1 MLILTE
7 IKTNRI
13 LNPLSLLLLLL
24 SLFNLMKYNFF
35 LILFSIGLLGITQV
49 KTDSTKT
56 TPPGKVRGSIY
67 ITSTNR
73 PLEGVN
79 IVNLNQVVGVSTDE
93 VGEFEIKAKANDT
106 LHLSYLGYKSIK
118 VRVTNDWVKFGNT
131 KIEMTEL
138 ALALEEVV
146 VNQLQLTGYLEVD
159 IKQVPVTSNDR
170 YRISGLQG
178 KGYEAG
184 KPNIVNKVLGAIFNP
199 ADFLYN
205 VFGKQPN
212 QMRKL
217 KKMKQDDAI
226 RDQLSK
232 RFDRE
237 MLMALLQVN
246 KFDLD
251 EIVNQ
256 CNYSQDFINTAND
269 LQVLD
274 AISQCYEEYKILSKN
289 AKKSTTRKNKKKNR

>member
-1 MLILTE
+1 MNKHLT
-7 IKTNRI
+7 
-13 LNPLSLLLLLL
+13 LL
-24 SLFNLMKYNFF
+24 FF
-35 LILFSIGLLGITQV
+35 LIGFLSFSQVDQDSLLTKKNTKV
-49 KTDSTKT
+49 K
-56 TPPGKVRGSIY
+56 GSIY
-67 ITSTNR
+67 STSTNA
-73 PLEGVN
+73 PLTGVN
-79 IVNLNQVVGVSTDE
+79 IVNLNQVVGVSTDDE
-93 VGEFEIKAKANDT
+93 GIFEIKAKANDT

-118 VRVTNDWVKFGNT
+118 VRVTNDWIKFGNT

-159 IKQVPVTSNDR
+159 IKQVPVTNNDR

-205 VFGKQPN
+205 VFGKQPK

-217 KKMKQDDAI
+217 KKKKEDEAI

-237 MLMALLQVN
+237 MLMVLLQVN
-246 KFDLD
+246 KFDLN

-274 AISQCYEEYKILSKN
+274 AISQCYEQYKILSKN
-289 AKKSTTRKNKKKNR
+289 ARKSTKKRNKRK